1 MGLDTFVFAIRKPS
15 DDEMKWVKENDLATV
30 KETGKYLILSKKRV
44 DKDPELYADMQP
56 YWAIAT
62 TTETQFDWMKCLAD
76 HGVSCEDDLAFSGRT
91 PKGVSFGFASG
102 AEITMTMEEYESYA
116 ITDISEVYIIAK
128 DDIARLRNNW
138 DTLEAISDMRT
149 QRYITQHINNGTYEE
164 LKDAYTQGIHNC
176 GYYVVDDE
184 EKELLKKDIEDDSM
198 MDKNTVGF
206 YAWW

>member
-1 MGLDTFVFAIRKPS
+1 
-15 DDEMKWVKENDLATV
+15 
-30 KETGKYLILSKKRV
+30 
-44 DKDPELYADMQP
+44 
-56 YWAIAT
+56 
-62 TTETQFDWMKCLAD
+62 
-76 HGVSCEDDLAFSGRT
+76 
-91 PKGVSFGFASG
+91 
-102 AEITMTMEEYESYA
+102 MTMEEYESYA
-116 ITDISEVYIIAK
+116 ITDISEVYIVAK

-198 MDKNTVGF
+198 IDQNTVGF